1 MNILGFTFKTDEE
14 KLQELRERD
23 EKLDRKVQS
32 TIDSFKESMD
42 ELKNLVEKREVV
54 EASLAYHT
62 PTRKIRQIRQR

>member
-23 EKLDRKVQS
+23 EKLDRKVQT

-54 EASLAYHT
+54 EASLTHHT